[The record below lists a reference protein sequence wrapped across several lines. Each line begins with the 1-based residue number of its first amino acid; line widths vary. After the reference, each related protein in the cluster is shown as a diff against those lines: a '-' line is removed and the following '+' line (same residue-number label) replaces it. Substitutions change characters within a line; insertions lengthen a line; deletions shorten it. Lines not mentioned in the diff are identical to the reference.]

1 LTERRG
7 SLTFEFHKGG
17 QYRTDPRENGS
28 RERWPKSHVEPERR
42 IDSCARSIPR
52 AVDHQSD
59 LASGKEIFISRLKKL
74 VGKVL
79 DTFMRRVA
87 VKLADVFV
95 REVLQR
101 VTA

>member
-1 LTERRG
+1 
-7 SLTFEFHKGG
+7 
-17 QYRTDPRENGS
+17 
-28 RERWPKSHVEPERR
+28 
-42 IDSCARSIPR
+42 
-52 AVDHQSD
+52 
-59 LASGKEIFISRLKKL
+59 LKKL